1 MFQVA
6 PEALCDQIQ
15 KPGGQRL
22 MCVGRQDIGEL
33 LWTGDFARIEP
44 PLAVLQA
51 GSLEQIVE
59 RGFGYIVHRITKR
72 QIG

>member
-1 MFQVA
+1 
-6 PEALCDQIQ
+6 
-15 KPGGQRL
+15 

>member
-1 MFQVA
+1 M
-6 PEALCDQIQ
+6 
-15 KPGGQRL
+15 
-22 MCVGRQDIGEL
+22 
-33 LWTGDFARIEP
+33 
-44 PLAVLQA
+44 QA